1 MAVRLM
7 KDRDKGEHEVTFAVC
22 LHLHRT
28 PVTSAEGR
36 RTLSR
41 VRRLVLSR
49 HRASHGVS
57 LFRVVVPYNLSSSFV
72 RVRDMMSEL
81 ELLYS
86 KACGLPIYMKE
97 SKKLEGKI
105 SSTKSDFL
113 FTRVHLYSLV
123 QLAHV
128 LNCLNSCAL
137 AVVLNGLTDFS
148 PSLSPSG
155 LWTAV
160 ASYGT
165 PNGWAEEV
173 EDFPTHIYVFLTRD
187 RTHRV
192 KVAEFNGWP
201 SWVDDRT
208 LYFHRRGQDQWWSVY
223 RAILPSNAPVSLDS
237 VIIQRVTP
245 PGLQAFTPPPPPQA
259 TTTSTTVLTSSR
271 LIDFIDCSLALVPF
285 SPVICRRLSIALI
298 YSRILLLMFSSDYS
312 NNFRVLVKVPY
323 IFIQVVLYVLITYP
337 MLGYDWSQ
345 NETFDTSSLNKWRC
359 RCSLQGN
366 QSYSLANCSK
376 SCDCHLDPKNFVTY
390 LLTEIFLWNQMKA
403 KILENVIIMS
413 RLLRSSSRIS
423 FRSSSIN
430 TNLNDQ
436 DNQTHEVAPK
446 HNLFNEEDIGEE
458 FHLLS
463 KNSIYEHSRKYKYLH
478 IGCVQVAIKPLI
490 DMGIDAAVLMC
501 LRDIRHNKFED
512 SLIRTTVSLMDRNIL
527 DSLFLNIYFH
537 GLDMKEGSIPTALI
551 YSIQYK
557 VVNTCA
563 SRVLLQPQKG
573 ETTLFIT
580 DMTKTNVSL
589 KRIIKWDEVT
599 LPEKWVME
607 KATLSNPRPAPIIEK
622 IKRDNL
628 GKVEITFNRRNSFS
642 SRIEASRSEY
652 ESARRSFS
660 VRTRSIPVGLARSE
674 SHNQFPTILLL
685 VYLEQL
691 ITKNKRTTKSRSNP
705 QHTLLWN
712 LMMLSDNFS
721 IDKETLRKDFY
732 SPEND
737 PQRRWFFQH
746 YKGTNRKPIQ
756 DKFYEFV
763 ERVKINVLFFD
774 WFHAYTIRKNIDY
787 PWKQDIIGDPS
798 TNVITTWQIK
808 DGELIQSKLP
818 PATLYQLPNVK
829 DSNNKPVMA
838 IPLKTKDIN
847 EEVTSKDIK
856 ILMEQANYTNKY
868 LQALG
873 ETIKTK
879 VVPKQKPVEEASQS
893 IPIEKPLFKPFKVSD
908 KAKRKIRELRK
919 TKSLIEGVGDNHS
932 ELLNKI
938 GSLLKVIPET
948 PQTSENT
955 SKMVTRSTSKLI
967 NVINEDSDQNSDN
980 TTEIGSVSEKNINPI
995 NSKHWKTPSIL
1006 YYQRPTAPDILLEER
1021 GETNFKSFS
1030 ANKIYEWNIDAP
1042 TEYNIMNT
1050 FQHMT
1055 MVATAYQTSH
1065 ECLEETII
1073 DILTDLNGKVI
1084 TNDDDKEIPDAIN
1097 TLIFTI
1103 SQHFIGD
1110 PSLWKDRSAELLSNL
1125 KCRTLADFRWY
1136 KDTFLT
1142 RVYTR
1147 EDSQQP
1153 FWKEKFLAGLP
1164 RSLGGKVRDKIHSQ
1178 SANGDIPYE
1187 SLSYGQLISYVQ
1199 KVALKICQ
1207 DDKIQRQLA
1216 KEKAQT
1222 KKDFGSFCE
1231 QFGLPACPKQ
1241 KKKQSSRKEI
1251 RENKTANSKRLPRRR
1266 YSHKPST
1273 SHISKYCRLKKKLR
1287 NLNLEPAI
1295 EEQINNLLIETSE
1308 EETETSSS
1316 VLSDENRNLI
1326 QQDDQLSS
1334 TDNDD
1339 GQINTLTREQDL
1351 LFEAINSI
1359 PDPQEKK
1366 VFLEKLKKT
1375 LEVKPRQ
1382 KDFITNNKFD
1392 VSNILK
1398 RLENSST
1405 KPTTIQDLQT
1415 EINNLK
1421 REVKELRQQQQ
1432 IHQIILS
1439 QLEEDSDSESAN
1451 NSEENQPENLEDDMF
1466 MGLIN
1471 KIKIQKFYINIKIII
1486 NDFVLE
1492 TMALFDTGVD
1502 SNCILEGLIPTKF
1515 FEKTSEKL
1523 STTNGSKLKINFK
1536 LSNAIIENQGITTNY
1551 LGRKIIFNF
1560 STKPISRNINLIEN
1574 KINQI
1579 NFLKEET
1586 GSSTQ
1591 KGKFEGSLTQIATIK
1606 PESSTQESPKPATS
1620 KQTSIQTLL
1629 ALEDIGLTKVPKLAK
1644 KTWAEMASE
1653 SNNDSE
1659 VDLQKQIQK
1668 TKQTKTV
1675 CNHKQSQP
1683 LTQQDSTSQPI
1694 NNYISKKKFFNVLQM
1709 EPEYWDK
1716 NPFKATAKVFPPGFH
1731 YRPSALNKTRKFYE
1745 FILTDTNSVSIK
1757 HFKDS
1762 KDPNLNK
1769 HSTIQILKT
1778 NVFWHQNIK
1787 FKHSCLIYFKN
1798 NTIYNFSNWFLQ
1810 WWNYF
1815 GPIPQIFPEEVQQGF
1830 QRFNKLF
1837 NSKESRIPAD
1847 LKYFSNY
1854 FNKKKMKNP

>member
-1 MAVRLM
+1 MDDWNIPEIPQDQLYVPETI
-7 KDRDKGEHEVTFAVC
+7 KDKHNFDYIIKT
-22 LHLHRT
+22 
-28 PVTSAEGR
+28 
-36 RTLSR
+36 
-41 VRRLVLSR
+41 
-49 HRASHGVS
+49 
-57 LFRVVVPYNLSSSFV
+57 
-72 RVRDMMSEL
+72 
-81 ELLYS
+81 
-86 KACGLPIYMKE
+86 
-97 SKKLEGKI
+97 
-105 SSTKSDFL
+105 
-113 FTRVHLYSLV
+113 
-123 QLAHV
+123 
-128 LNCLNSCAL
+128 
-137 AVVLNGLTDFS
+137 
-148 PSLSPSG
+148 
-155 LWTAV
+155 
-160 ASYGT
+160 
-165 PNGWAEEV
+165 V
-173 EDFPTHIYVFLTRD
+173 ENNIPL
-187 RTHRV
+187 
-192 KVAEFNGWP
+192 
-201 SWVDDRT
+201 
-208 LYFHRRGQDQWWSVY
+208 GQDV
-223 RAILPSNAPVSLDS
+223 
-237 VIIQRVTP
+237 
-245 PGLQAFTPPPPPQA
+245 
-259 TTTSTTVLTSSR
+259 
-271 LIDFIDCSLALVPF
+271 
-285 SPVICRRLSIALI
+285 
-298 YSRILLLMFSSDYS
+298 
-312 NNFRVLVKVPY
+312 
-323 IFIQVVLYVLITYP
+323 
-337 MLGYDWSQ
+337 
-345 NETFDTSSLNKWRC
+345 
-359 RCSLQGN
+359 
-366 QSYSLANCSK
+366 
-376 SCDCHLDPKNFVTY
+376 
-390 LLTEIFLWNQMKA
+390 
-403 KILENVIIMS
+403 
-413 RLLRSSSRIS
+413 
-423 FRSSSIN
+423 
-430 TNLNDQ
+430 
-436 DNQTHEVAPK
+436 
-446 HNLFNEEDIGEE
+446 GEE

-501 LRDIRHNKFED
+501 LRDIRHNQFED
-512 SLIRTTVSLMDRNIL
+512 SLIGTVETNLGQGSIYFNCYPNKTVSMLDRNIL
-527 DSLFLNIYFH
+527 DSLFLNIHFH
-537 GLDMKEGSIPTALI
+537 GLDMKEGSIPAALI
-551 YSIQYK
+551 YRIQYK
-557 VVNTCA
+557 VMNTCA
-563 SRVLLQPQKG
+563 SRVLLKPQKG

-580 DMTKTNVSL
+580 DMTKANVSL
-589 KRIIKWDEVT
+589 PRKIKWDEVT
-599 LPEKWVME
+599 LPERWVMD
-607 KATLSNPRPAPIIEK
+607 KATPSIPRPAPTIEH
-622 IKRDNL
+622 IKQDNS

-652 ESARRSFS
+652 ES
-660 VRTRSIPVGLARSE
+660 
-674 SHNQFPTILLL
+674 
-685 VYLEQL
+685 
-691 ITKNKRTTKSRSNP
+691 SR
-705 QHTLLWN
+705 
-712 LMMLSDNFS
+712 S

-732 SPEND
+732 SPENE

-746 YKGTNRKPIQ
+746 YKGTNRKQIQ

-774 WFHAYTIRKNIDY
+774 WFHAYAIRKDIDY
-787 PWKQDIIGDPS
+787 PWKQDIIGNPT
-798 TNVITTWQIK
+798 TNVITNWQVK
-808 DGELIQSKLP
+808 DGELIQSELP
-818 PATLYQLPNVK
+818 PTTQYQLPNIK

-838 IPLKTKDIN
+838 IPFKTKDVN
-847 EEVTSKDIK
+847 EEVTSRDIK
-856 ILMEQANYTNKY
+856 SLMEQANYTNKY

-879 VVPKQKPVEEASQS
+879 VVPKQKSIEEASPS
-893 IPIEKPLFKPFKVSD
+893 VPIEKPLFKPFKVSD

-938 GSLLKVIPET
+938 GSLLKVIPDT
-948 PQTSENT
+948 PQASENT

-995 NSKHWKTPSIL
+995 NSKHWKTSSKL
-1006 YYQRPTAPDILLEER
+1006 YYQRPTAPNLLLEER
-1021 GETNFKSFS
+1021 GENNFKSFS
-1030 ANKIYEWNIDAP
+1030 ANNIYEWNIDAQ

-1050 FQHMT
+1050 LQHMT

-1065 ECLEETII
+1065 ECSEETII

-1084 TNDDDKEIPDAIN
+1084 TNDDDKEIPNAVN

-1136 KDTFLT
+1136 RDTFLT

-1164 RSLGGKVRDKIHSQ
+1164 RSLGDKVRDKIRSQ

-1187 SLSYGQLISYVQ
+1187 NLSYGQLISYVQ

-1222 KKDFGSFCE
+1222 KRDLGSFCE

-1241 KKKQSSRKEI
+1241 KKKQTSRKEAQDHKPTN
-1251 RENKTANSKRLPRRR
+1251 RRRFSKRR
-1266 YSHKPST
+1266 YSQKPST
-1273 SHISKYCRLKKKLR
+1273 SREMKNPKQKIKSKITCYNCGKQGHISKYCRLKKKLR

-1316 VLSDENRNLI
+1316 ALSNENLNLI

-1334 TDNDD
+1334 TDDD

-1351 LFEAINSI
+1351 LYDAINSI

-1421 REVKELRQQQQ
+1421 REVKELRQQQE

-1439 QLEEDSDSESAN
+1439 QLEENSDSESAN

-1486 NDFVLE
+1486 KDFVLE
-1492 TMALFDTGVD
+1492 TMDLFDTGAD

-1523 STTNGSKLKINFK
+1523 STANSSKLKINFK
-1536 LSNAIIENQGITTNY
+1536 LSNAIIENQGLRINTNFLLVKNLKNEVILGTPFIRALFPIQISNEGITTNY

-1579 NFLKEET
+1579 NFLKEEVSFNNIQIQLGKPQVKEKIQSLLNHIESTVCSELPHAFWDRKKHIVDLPYEKDFREKQIPTKARPIQMNEELLQYFKEIKAFKIVETDASDIGYSGILKQQVHGQEHVIAYTSKHWNPAQLKYSTVKKEVLAIVLCISKFQSDLLNQKFLVRVDCKSAKDILQKDVKNLASKQIFARWQAILSNISRALPTLYLTTSPVNFYRKFPMPPKVSSSSGRGGRSSTKGKEVLLALPEPITKKATTTSSGSPTQT

-1591 KGKFEGSLTQIATIK
+1591 KGKLEGSLTQTTTVK
-1606 PESSTQESPKPATS
+1606 FESSTQESPKPTTT
-1620 KQTSIQTLL
+1620 KQTVADYAWSIQTLL
-1629 ALEDIGLTKVPKLAK
+1629 ALEDIGLTKIPKLAK

-1653 SNNDSE
+1653 SDDDSE
-1659 VDLQKQIQK
+1659 TDLQKQIQK
-1668 TKQTKTV
+1668 AKQTKTV
-1675 CNHKQSQP
+1675 CNQKPSQS
-1683 LTQQDSTSQPI
+1683 LTQQESTPQPG
-1694 NNYISKKKFFNVLQM
+1694 NSYISKNKFFNVLQM

-1731 YRPSALNKTRKFYE
+1731 YRPIATNKTRKFYE
-1745 FILTDTNSVSIK
+1745 FILIDTNSVSIK
-1757 HFKDS
+1757 HFKDP
-1762 KDPNLNK
+1762 KDPNLNT
-1769 HSTIQILKT
+1769 HSTIQILKDIIIGIT
-1778 NVFWHQNIK
+1778 LTPGLMCSSIK
-1787 FKHSCLIYFKN
+1787 IHSWLIYLKN
-1798 NTIYNFSNWFLQ
+1798 NTTYNFPNWFLQ

-1830 QRFNKLF
+1830 QQFNRLY
-1837 NSKESRIPAD
+1837 NSKESRIPVD
-1847 LKYFSNY
+1847 LKYFSSFALSWIFSWQYRYGKTEN
-1854 FNKKKMKNP
+1854 NKQYPPLQRHAFVKWWSQFDTSKAAPDQVKNWFQSNPEFLKPADPETSLFLNQKSQLAAFLASSKSKESLAQNLKEVLQLLQQEVEEEPSKKEAESSETNDDQEDDPFYQNEDDCFGISLDDD